1 MTVTSRIEHLPEDVL
16 EAFAPV
22 LLGNYAPRLL
32 LLTTPCFD
40 FNERF
45 SAPGEENW
53 GFKDPTGRTTRRF
66 RHESHQFEWTLDE
79 CVQWC
84 KAAAEEWG
92 YDVDIGSLGHF
103 YTKDPQWDGDG
114 DTLHATHA
122 VVFRRREGGD
132 WAKRRGRHYA
142 EWKSFETQSHK
153 LLVTHHYDAY
163 VGAQRPAPRQDIAYA
178 AKSWI
183 QDIGSSDITVS
194 DVWRDD
200 TVLAMCGGWL
210 EVLIDVLDRDE
221 AFLLHKVG
229 KNAEDWKVELSGS
242 FRL

>member
-1 MTVTSRIEHLPEDVL
+1 M
-16 EAFAPV
+16 
-22 LLGNYAPRLL
+22 
-32 LLTTPCFD
+32 
-40 FNERF
+40 
-45 SAPGEENW
+45 
-53 GFKDPTGRTTRRF
+53 
-66 RHESHQFEWTLDE
+66 
-79 CVQWC
+79 
-84 KAAAEEWG
+84 
-92 YDVDIGSLGHF
+92 
-103 YTKDPQWDGDG
+103 
-114 DTLHATHA
+114 
-122 VVFRRREGGD
+122 
-132 WAKRRGRHYA
+132 
-142 EWKSFETQSHK
+142 
-153 LLVTHHYDAY
+153 LVTHHYDAY